1 MPLKIQTTGI
11 EQYAPGGGA
20 TLKMMLIGGPS
31 AGKTRMSSYWPK
43 PIYADCEGGLASVAD
58 RKVPFVSVNNSQD
71 MLDFLAYLKLE
82 CRRPYA
88 DRDYQTV
95 VIDTLD
101 AFHRKLKDEWLQNNP
116 SVSAFRGF
124 DAWGFLE
131 TKMQMLLTRLLNLDM
146 NVIVNCHFRDKTIKE
161 GTGDNATER
170 QELMLQLQGDVK
182 DSVFNDFDLVG
193 WLGTYWDVEG
203 GQRVEKRGLTF
214 KKTPDKP
221 FLKDRLHI
229 TPPWMEVQFD
239 DADYASLFGA
249 FTARLDDLA
258 DSQEI
263 GEIPSEVPDQVA
275 WQVTSVGSGPLPVTD
290 PKDIPLAQLDK
301 PTLQT
306 KARELGLVI
315 KGNTLKGELVTM
327 IEQALAA
334 QADAAPASQSQP
346 EPAAEPAAVATPA
359 AIAPSVTDS
368 DQPAAVPSSAAQ
380 ALQDQKAAAAAR
392 GDAPRPE
399 VLEPP
404 VTDVSNLLQEMD
416 DEQQDAVDLV
426 QGTLGG
432 QVISNDD
439 PTDAPPM
446 ALDSSI
452 GAATPTASKP
462 PAPAPAPVAKGGA
475 ACQKCGVD
483 TTPQNQDYVKIGR
496 IKFRLL
502 LCNEH
507 FAEAKA
513 APNAAWIKQLQQ
525 NA

>member
-315 KGNTLKGELVTM
+315 KGNTLKGELVT
-327 IEQALAA
+327 I
-334 QADAAPASQSQP
+334 
-346 EPAAEPAAVATPA
+346 
-359 AIAPSVTDS
+359 
-368 DQPAAVPSSAAQ
+368 
-380 ALQDQKAAAAAR
+380 
-392 GDAPRPE
+392 
-399 VLEPP
+399 
-404 VTDVSNLLQEMD
+404 VSNLLQEMD